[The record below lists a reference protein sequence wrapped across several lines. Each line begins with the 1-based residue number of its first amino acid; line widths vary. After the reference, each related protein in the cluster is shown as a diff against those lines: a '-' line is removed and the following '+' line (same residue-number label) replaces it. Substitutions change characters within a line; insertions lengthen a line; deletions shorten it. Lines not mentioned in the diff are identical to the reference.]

1 MHVHVHGVRRKVV
14 FEWLQVIGHSG
25 VVSKVSSR
33 SISVDAG
40 PRRYKWHPSV
50 VKFIAKGSEVVEAI
64 SKRQ

>member
-1 MHVHVHGVRRKVV
+1 MLFK
-14 FEWLQVIGHSG
+14 WLQVIGHSG